1 MHYIIMRRYR
11 IEKKNNMLILVNK
24 RIIVLYS
31 ITDVCVY
38 LAELSHDLP
47 EETVQYGQLP
57 AEVDVSLKAACIAD
71 TVQVGDL
78 VQELLHGAPLH
89 L

>member
-1 MHYIIMRRYR
+1 MVFYSGTDD
-11 IEKKNNMLILVNK
+11 
-24 RIIVLYS
+24 VL
-31 ITDVCVY
+31 CMFY

-57 AEVDVSLKAACIAD
+57 AEVNVSLKAACIAD

-78 VQELLHGAPLH
+78 IQELLHGAPLH